1 MRILTLAFESNSS
14 SKIWLGIIYFKEYI
28 ATAEIKINPVRSN
41 PMEIKELIPKSKEIL
56 IQPKTQEG
64 VFNDAFSY
72 IIQNPNSNKSYLY
85 IVSQVQSKDSSLD
98 YAPNLI
104 ASFIKRE
111 LESGNGSIA
120 DEKQVFENALK
131 KTNELIE
138 GLVKNNED
146 IKLDLGV
153 AFLKNEKISVSKIGK
168 AKLLAYREGK
178 DEIFDVFENIT
189 QFNKSHLNSKRFSSI
204 ISGEIKRAD
213 KFFFLIPNLRLNL
226 KQKLIKASL
235 CKSGREEFAKDLH
248 KIIAPRDNKKDG
260 AKEAGLITCCGIY
273 FEIKEE
279 IKKIDQE
286 KPAIKETTPALPAK
300 ETQITATEVSKIDK
314 GDIFKKTA
322 GEFKNMILGESLNG
336 KKWSLIKNR
345 NPSGYVA
352 AAAIALLV
360 VAGVV
365 IVRQNTGLKEEL
377 ASINEKL
384 RTSESRFLLKQNY
397 EARKILSEAFQE
409 LNLLKE
415 NREKNQ
421 VLLAAVNML
430 YRMEKVDAEV
440 KPNILLDLAPL
451 ENLEP
456 EKLKNVLA
464 GNGKIFINDAEKIY
478 QVEEN
483 QLKPVEES
491 GDAALIWIKDSKIIS
506 AGANIKI
513 IDLEEN
519 KIREL
524 AKKFSFEPVEM
535 KNYEDNLYFL
545 GSKNIYKISN
555 ALVNPIEE
563 FEWLKPSAVAG
574 IPGNF
579 ISFDLDS
586 NIYALTDERKLITLF
601 KGGVAKS
608 TDLDFDVTTAVKLVN
623 LGNNEFLVMDK
634 NQKLVRAIDGTGNL
648 KVSYDLSD
656 IEAIK
661 DFYFDKQNSILYI
674 LAPTKI
680 WTLKI

>member
-1 MRILTLAFESNSS
+1 
-14 SKIWLGIIYFKEYI
+14 
-28 ATAEIKINPVRSN
+28 
-41 PMEIKELIPKSKEIL
+41 MEIKELTPKSKEIL

-72 IIQNPNSNKSYLY
+72 TIQSPNSNKSYLY

-120 DEKQVFENALK
+120 GEKQVFENALK

-168 AKLLAYREGK
+168 AKLLIYRGGK

-189 QFNKSHLNSKRFSSI
+189 QFSKSHLNNKRFSNI
-204 ISGEIKRAD
+204 ISGEIKRDD

-226 KQKLIKASL
+226 RQKLINASL
-235 CKSGREEFAKDLH
+235 CKNDREEFAKDLH

-260 AKEAGLITCCGIY
+260 AKETGLITCCGIY

-279 IKKIDQE
+279 IKKINQE
-286 KPAIKETTPALPAK
+286 KPAIKETAPVLPAK

-314 GDIFKKTA
+314 GDIFKKSA
-322 GEFKNMILGESLNG
+322 GKFKNMILGESSND

-345 NPSGYVA
+345 NPSGYIA
-352 AAAIALLV
+352 AAAIALLI

-377 ASINEKL
+377 ASINEKI
-384 RTSESRFLLKQNY
+384 RVSESRFLLKQNY

-440 KPNILLDLAPL
+440 KPNILLDLASL
-451 ENLEP
+451 KNLEP
-456 EKLKNVLA
+456 EKFKNVLA
-464 GNGKIFINDAEKIY
+464 GNGKVFINDAEKIY

-491 GDAALIWIKDSKIIS
+491 GDATLIWIKDSKIIS

-519 KIREL
+519 KIRGL
-524 AKKFSFEPVEM
+524 AKKFSFEPIEL

-555 ALVNPIEE
+555 ALVNPVEE
-563 FEWLKPSAVAG
+563 LEWLKPSAGAG

-586 NIYALTDERKLITLF
+586 NIYVLTDERKLITLF

-608 TDLDFDVTTAVKLVN
+608 ADLDFEVTTAVKLVN
-623 LGNNEFLVMDK
+623 LGNNEFMAVDK
-634 NQKLVRAIDGTGNL
+634 EQKLARLIDNSGGL
-648 KVSYDLSD
+648 KISYDLSNVD
-656 IEAIK
+656 EIK
-661 DFYFDKQNSILYI
+661 DAFFDKESRTLY
-674 LAPTKI
+674 LLSLTKI
-680 WTLKI
+680 WELKL